1 MNHNLL
7 LFFTIASC
15 LLTIRQGASGIGI
28 EYGLLGDNLPP
39 PEKVIC
45 LIKAMNFKK
54 VRIYHPNFNVLSALG
69 GSGLQVMVGVRNE
82 DIQAIAFNP
91 GLATRWVKDLIQN
104 AHDVEFSCISVGNEI
119 IPGDLAT
126 FVLPA
131 MQNIDL
137 ALKSANLK
145 VPVSTVV
152 SMAVLGSSY
161 PPSSASF
168 DSLISSSMVDIV
180 NFLSTNGYPFLVN
193 VYPYFAYASDPV
205 NIPLD
210 YAIFGSNSYAVMD
223 GMLSYQNLFDAM
235 VDSVYYALD
244 RASAQNV
251 KIIVAETGWPSAGNG
266 DKMTITNAMTYN
278 QNLVKRVLFGKGV
291 EVEAYIFAMFNED
304 LKPEGVE
311 QNWGLFYPNLTEVYH
326 LDIFDENAE
335 NPRAC
340 EAHRSSSTKL
350 ANSFL
355 AMLMC
360 IVVAAFSFY

>member
-1 MNHNLL
+1 M
-7 LFFTIASC
+7 
-15 LLTIRQGASGIGI
+15 RQLGAGEIGI
-28 EYGLLGDNLPP
+28 DYGLLGDNLPP

-54 VRIYHPNFNVLSALG
+54 VRIYDPNLNVLSALG

-82 DIQAIAFNP
+82 DIQAIALSP

-152 SMAVLGSSY
+152 SMAVLGTSY

-168 DSLISSSMVDIV
+168 ESSISSSMVDIV

-210 YAIFGSNSYAVMD
+210 YAIFGSNSSAVMD
-223 GMLSYQNLFDAM
+223 GTLSYQNLFDAM

-266 DKMTITNAMTYN
+266 DKTTITNAMTYN
-278 QNLVKRVLFGKGV
+278 QNLLKRVLFGKGTPKMPGV

-326 LDIFDENAE
+326 LDLFDENAE

-340 EAHRSSSTKL
+340 GARRSSSTKL
-350 ANSFL
+350 SYSFL
-355 AMLMC
+355 TMLMC
-360 IVVAAFSFY
+360 IVVAAFPSTRS